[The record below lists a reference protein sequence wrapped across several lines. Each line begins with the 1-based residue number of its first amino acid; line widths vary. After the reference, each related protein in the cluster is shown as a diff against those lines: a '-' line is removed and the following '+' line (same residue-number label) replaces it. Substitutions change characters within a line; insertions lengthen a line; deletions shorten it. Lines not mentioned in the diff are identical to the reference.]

1 MENNKTC
8 WLPLGSIVLIKG
20 GLQKLMIIAR
30 ALNVKNGG
38 KEYFFDYGAVPYPQG
53 LVNDQMAYFN
63 HDGIAQV
70 IHEGYRCPED
80 DNMVRIIRDYLDTH
94 PNILRGDA
102 QNWNNCV

>member
-1 MENNKTC
+1 MENIKF
-8 WLPLGSIVLIKG
+8 LSLGSIVLLKG
-20 GLQKLMIIAR
+20 GLQKLLIIAR

-80 DNMVRIIRDYLDTH
+80 DNMVRIIQDYLAAH
-94 PNILRGDA
+94 PDLLRGDA
-102 QNWNNCV
+102 ANWNTGV